1 MKTIAWTLENGMV
14 CCDLTGEVEVESA
27 ATDDDIEAAVREDMW
42 DRLSLTWHVM
52 TDKSPQGT
60 SNGS

>member
-42 DRLSLTWHVM
+42 NRLSLTWHVM
-52 TDKSPQGT
+52 ANKTAER
-60 SNGS
+60 